1 MFLKAYEI
9 TGLHLSNEDFTKS
22 VFDTIK
28 KKNPNITLD
37 KAILIFEKA
46 PEDITLEE
54 FAKRKSRTAEG
65 YRKVFKT
72 YFSPI
77 SIINCCNYSNNT
89 Q

>member
-9 TGLHLSNEDFTKS
+9 TGLRLSNEDFTKS

-28 KKNPNITLD
+28 RKNPNITLD

-46 PEDITLEE
+46 PTHVTLEE

-65 YRKVFKT
+65 YRNVFKT
-72 YFSPI
+72 YF
-77 SIINCCNYSNNT
+77 YK
-89 Q
+89 